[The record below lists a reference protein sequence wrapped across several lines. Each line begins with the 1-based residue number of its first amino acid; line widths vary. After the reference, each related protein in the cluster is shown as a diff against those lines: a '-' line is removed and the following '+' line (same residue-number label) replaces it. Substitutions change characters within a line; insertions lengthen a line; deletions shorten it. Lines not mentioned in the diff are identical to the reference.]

1 MFKREESD
9 LQELLLQGH
18 MFPLPC
24 TTLESPCDSLLGLSS
39 NLNTP
44 RFANGSD
51 IYNSAVD
58 SNLDD
63 SSVLVETL
71 NVITSCW
78 ISDWSEAVSLKRPL
92 SPAEGVH
99 QPGWDVDSLDRM
111 LASDEMERES
121 KRIKL
126 DWANGDQGDAQV
138 TEIKIET
145 PQGFLQLGFESPND
159 GNALLS
165 WSYAVQNQLSSQK
178 NADEVKP
185 EVRDEETNKVDL
197 NSSAVCVQT
206 QLPTQTLST
215 YSSESSSSSDSDE
228 KSEDRFSQRV
238 VENNRGKHIRSNPD
252 MQKTARAGQV
262 HWHEQVRR
270 MREEYEANRTADV
283 HPSFAEQKSTCSFL
297 NLKCQKE
304 SLLLFLHRAVQREI
318 ITPLQFVHP
327 ADEKMG
333 FLGWTGFYI
342 KPGCGAQFRS
352 EVEAMFPEVPK
363 VNTLYHL
370 FRRVRLVPCDWRKAW
385 KGEVPFSWNPDIK
398 CMEYGCGDIGSCT

>member
-9 LQELLLQGH
+9 LQDLLIQGH

-24 TTLESPCDSLLGLSS
+24 SNLDSPSDSLLGLPS
-39 NLNTP
+39 NINTP
-44 RFANGSD
+44 RFANGND
-51 IYNSAVD
+51 ICNPVMD
-58 SNLDD
+58 PCFDE

-99 QPGWDVDSLDRM
+99 QPGWDVESLDCM

-126 DWANGDQGDAQV
+126 DWAAGDQGDAQV
-138 TEIKIET
+138 TELKIET

-159 GNALLS
+159 SNTLLS
-165 WSYAVQNQLSSQK
+165 WSYAVQNQQTNQK
-178 NADEVKP
+178 NADEAKP
-185 EVRDEETNKVDL
+185 EVKNEDAVKAEVKEEIRDQQPQ
-197 NSSAVCVQT
+197 SAEHSAIVYT
-206 QLPTQTLST
+206 
-215 YSSESSSSSDSDE
+215 ESSSCSDSDD
-228 KSEDRFSQRV
+228 KSEERFSQRAL
-238 VENNRGKHIRSNPD
+238 ETNRGKHIRSNPD

-270 MREEYEANRTADV
+270 MREEYEVNRTMDV

-304 SLLLFLHRAVQREI
+304 SLLLFLHRAMQREI

-398 CMEYGCGDIGSCT
+398 CMEYGIGDIGSCA